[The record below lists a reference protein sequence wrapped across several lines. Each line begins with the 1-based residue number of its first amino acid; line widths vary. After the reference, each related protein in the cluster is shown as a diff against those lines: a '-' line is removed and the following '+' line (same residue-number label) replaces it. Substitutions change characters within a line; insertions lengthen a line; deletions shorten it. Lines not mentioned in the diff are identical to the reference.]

1 MATLLE
7 QAQQLLS
14 KSTLTID
21 DVRELERIESQAS
34 GDEAVMIG
42 ELWEAV
48 YAMADDT
55 LLEQLQD

>member
-1 MATLLE
+1 MYAIRSYYE
-7 QAQQLLS
+7 
-14 KSTLTID
+14 
-21 DVRELERIESQAS
+21 AS

>member
-1 MATLLE
+1 MTALLE

-21 DVRELERIESQAS
+21 DVRELERLESQAS